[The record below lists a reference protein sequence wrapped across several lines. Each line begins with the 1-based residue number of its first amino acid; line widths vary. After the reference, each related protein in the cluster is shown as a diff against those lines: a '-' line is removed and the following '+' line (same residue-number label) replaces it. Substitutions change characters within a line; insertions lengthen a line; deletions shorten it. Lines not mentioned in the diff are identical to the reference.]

1 MENDKPERPTTL
13 SPLVSFNTVF
23 VISATISLIL
33 LFFTNNLNLLGAFV
47 LSIIFVSISGFLTI
61 VLWLINFFAS
71 LSRMDNILFHHSLVY
86 CIYVIAA
93 PIIGGLILL
102 IANIINFDWHIDL
115 FLEGLG
121 IATFVIINVA
131 GLIHLDLL
139 RKKQP
144 LL

>member
-1 MENDKPERPTTL
+1 
-13 SPLVSFNTVF
+13 
-23 VISATISLIL
+23 
-33 LFFTNNLNLLGAFV
+33 
-47 LSIIFVSISGFLTI
+47 

-71 LSRMDNILFHHSLVY
+71 LSRMDNILFRHSLVY

-102 IANIINFDWHIDL
+102 IANITNFDWHIDL

>member
-1 MENDKPERPTTL
+1 MENDKTERPTTL

-33 LFFTNNLNLLGAFV
+33 LFFTNNLNLSGAFV
-47 LSIIFVSISGFLTI
+47 LSIIFVFISGFLTI

-71 LSRMDNILFHHSLVY
+71 LSRMDNILFRY
-86 CIYVIAA
+86 CLIYCLYVIFA
-93 PIIGGLILL
+93 PAVGALL
-102 IANIINFDWHIDL
+102 IYIANNSNLDWNVNR
-115 FLEGLG
+115 FVNGLG